1 MTVPLPPGARVLVLD
16 TVRLGTVG
24 IRTRPMRTAF
34 AALGIAIGI
43 AALVAVIGIPAS
55 NQAAVR
61 AALAALGPNL
71 LTVAAGQNLLTG
83 ETAPLPPTALEMI
96 RRLGPVTAV
105 SAIGRTPATVR
116 RSDLVPSNETRGLAV
131 YAARQDLLEVLNA
144 TVAAGSFL
152 NPATA
157 EYPVVVLGAKAA
169 QLLGVSP
176 GTARAPSQVWIGD
189 RWFTVV
195 GTLGPLP
202 LTPQIDNSVL
212 VGWSAAQRYLG
223 FDGSPEQIFVR
234 VENEAVDDVRAV
246 LGRTVNPERPEEV
259 LVSKPSD
266 ALAAQRLVEQ
276 AYSSLFLGLGAVAL
290 LVGGIGV
297 ANTMVISVLERRR
310 EIGLRRALGATRR
323 HILVQFLAESVLV
336 TGIGTGV
343 GILLGIAVTGS
354 YALYEGWPATL
365 PPLALVGGLG
375 VAVVI
380 GLLAGVYP
388 ATRAARLAPTEA
400 LATR

>member
-1 MTVPLPPGARVLVLD
+1 
-16 TVRLGTVG
+16 
-24 IRTRPMRTAF
+24 MRTAF

-71 LTVAAGQNLLTG
+71 LTVAPGRNLITG
-83 ETAPLPPTALEMI
+83 EKAQLPPTALEMI
-96 RRLGPVTAV
+96 QRIGPVTAV

-116 RSDLVPSNETRGLAV
+116 RSDLIPANQTRGLAV
-131 YAARQDLLEVLNA
+131 YAARQDLLEVLHA
-144 TVAAGSFL
+144 TVVAGEFL
-152 NPATA
+152 TPATA
-157 EYPVVVLGAKAA
+157 EYPAVVLGAKAA

-176 GTARAPSQVWIGD
+176 GTAASPSQVWIGD

-223 FDGSPEQIFVR
+223 FDGSPEEIFVR
-234 VENEAVDDVRAV
+234 VEDDAVDEVRAV
-246 LGRTVNPERPEEV
+246 LGRTVNPQRPDEV

-266 ALAAQRLVEQ
+266 ALAAQRLVEE
-276 AYSSLFLGLGAVAL
+276 AYSSLFVGLGAVAL

-323 HILVQFLAESVLV
+323 HILVQFLAESVLL
-336 TGIGTGV
+336 TGIGTAA
-343 GILLGIAVTGS
+343 GIGLGIAVTAG
-354 YALYEGWPATL
+354 YALSEGWPATL
-365 PPLALVGGLG
+365 PPLALVSGLG

-388 ATRAARLAPTEA
+388 AVRATRLAPTEA

>member
-157 EYPVVVLGAKAA
+157 EYPVVVLGATAA